1 MRLGLKYLL
10 GTLYLKLTLKVEDL
24 STIRWYVDASYTVH
38 PDSKGH
44 TGAVMTLGKG
54 ATTSFSTKQKVN
66 VRSSTEGELVGADD
80 ALPQAIWSKYFI
92 EAQGHTVNNNI
103 MCQDNKSCMLL
114 ETNGKFSSSK
124 RTKHINNKYFLITDK
139 IAQGDLELEYCPTD
153 KMWADGHTKPK
164 QGLPFREDRAR
175 TMNCPVDYFE
185 DESKHEDFDAVGGVD
200 KPEYAFVKRNG
211 NRIPVKQ

>member
-1 MRLGLKYLL
+1 
-10 GTLYLKLTLKVEDL
+10 
-24 STIRWYVDASYTVH
+24 
-38 PDSKGH
+38 
-44 TGAVMTLGKG
+44 MTLGKG
-54 ATTSFSTKQKVN
+54 AITSTSTKQKVN

-139 IAQGDLELEYCPTD
+139 IAQGDLELEYCLTD
-153 KMWADGHTKPK
+153 KMWADRHTKPK
-164 QGLPFREDRAR
+164 QGLPFRQDQAM

-185 DESKHEDFDAVGGVD
+185 DKSKHEDFDAIGGTD
-200 KPEYAFVKRNG
+200 KPDYAFVKRNR
-211 NRIPVKQ
+211 NRVPVKQ